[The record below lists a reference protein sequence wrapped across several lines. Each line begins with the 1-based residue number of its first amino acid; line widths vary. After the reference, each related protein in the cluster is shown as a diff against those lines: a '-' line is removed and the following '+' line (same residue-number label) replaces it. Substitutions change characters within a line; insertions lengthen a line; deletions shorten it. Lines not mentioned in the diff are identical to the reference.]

1 MMWHERPTSW
11 PAPSGV
17 IVIVLVALVGALADE
32 DGRFIGSER
41 WRIEE
46 GALAKA
52 LEGLLGARRKK
63 LMKCNEENGATV
75 NTC

>member
-32 DGRFIGSER
+32 DGRFIGSAGGSRREP
-41 WRIEE
+41 
-46 GALAKA
+46 LQA
-52 LEGLLGARRKK
+52 LEGLLVQFKFKLKK
-63 LMKCNEENGATV
+63 AIFKN
-75 NTC
+75 

>member
-32 DGRFIGSER
+32 DGRFIGSAEGSRREPLQKR
-41 WRIEE
+41 WKDCSVHGE
-46 GALAKA
+46 K
-52 LEGLLGARRKK
+52 
-63 LMKCNEENGATV
+63 N
-75 NTC
+75 